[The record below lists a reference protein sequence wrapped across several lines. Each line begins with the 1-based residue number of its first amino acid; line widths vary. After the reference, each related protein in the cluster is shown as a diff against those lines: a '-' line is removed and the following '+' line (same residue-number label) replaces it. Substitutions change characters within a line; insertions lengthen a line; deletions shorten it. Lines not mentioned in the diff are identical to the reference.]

1 MNGVEWAEDISYF
14 DEGFTKSYNQEKDE
28 GYFLEVDSYYLE
40 YLHKT
45 QNDLPFL
52 PERTKI
58 EKLVANLHDII
69 EYVIYIRNLKQ
80 ALNHGLV
87 LKKVHKVIEFDPRA
101 WLKQYIDRLKQY
113 IGMNTDLRKAAKTI
127 LKMTFSN

>member
-14 DEGFTKSYNQEKDE
+14 DEGFIKSYNQEKDE
-28 GYFLEVDSYYLE
+28 GYFLEVDNYYLE
-40 YLHKT
+40 YSHKT

-87 LKKVHKVIEFDPRA
+87 LKKIHKVIEFDPRA
-101 WLKQYIDRLKQY
+101 WLKQY

-127 LKMTFSN
+127 LKTTFSN